1 MMPLRKNK
9 TSQNQIGKE
18 KALMAINQTDKEVT
32 SEGNSETGTGV
43 LSKGELSLLCE
54 NFYEIMLCYF
64 HN

>member
-18 KALMAINQTDKEVT
+18 KALMDVHQTDKEVT
-32 SEGNSETGTGV
+32 SEENSEIGAGV
-43 LSKGELSLLCE
+43 TFTLNVLCE
-54 NFYEIMLCYF
+54 NFYEIIFCYF